1 MVGRIGWTVV
11 WSCEILLFYLL
22 CVPRKYSVTELNG
35 CPFVASGIECVFD
48 FGAHPAVSFDEP
60 GVISAPKSVDSFG
73 I

>member
-35 CPFVASGIECVFD
+35 SPFVASGIECVFD